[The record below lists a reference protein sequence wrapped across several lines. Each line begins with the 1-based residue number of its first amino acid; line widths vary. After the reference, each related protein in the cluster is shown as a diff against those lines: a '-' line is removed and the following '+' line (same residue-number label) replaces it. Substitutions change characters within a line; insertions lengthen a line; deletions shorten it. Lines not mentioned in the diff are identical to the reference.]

1 MKHTYT
7 IKWNDQGKHGW
18 DDAPMSITRKRVAQS
33 LRAARSRKRGN
44 IFKGELGYYIS
55 DCGVHYFRE

>member
-44 IFKGELGYYIS
+44 IFKGELG
-55 DCGVHYFRE
+55 